1 MSTTVVKRSVEQA
14 IAPPSRRKPPALDWL
29 MILAVCGLMT
39 ASLISIAGATS
50 TDVAGDPGYFTIRQ
64 AVYFGLGMVV
74 AIGLARLDY
83 GALEGLRRVAWWVLI
98 ATNLSVFVLAGS
110 TRGSH
115 RWISL
120 PFFQLQPSELGKALL
135 VVALAGLGAEAA
147 RRIDQPR
154 TTLRLVGRAVLP
166 AVIVAMQPDLG
177 TALVYIAILA
187 MILVAAGT
195 PARQLGVLAGATMGI
210 VVMVLAV
217 MPAAG
222 INVLRPYQVQ
232 RLTGFV
238 NPSSDPAAATYQVNQ
253 SLIAIGA
260 GQRLGRGQEGST
272 QTGLDF
278 LPEHHTDFIF
288 AVIGERWGFV
298 GAAIVLSL
306 YALLLWR
313 AMRLVLLA
321 RDMFGSLLAAGIVA
335 ILGFQAFVN
344 VGMTLGVMPITGVP
358 LPLMSYG
365 GSSVLVTFI
374 CLGLLQSVHLRSAH
388 PAEASMRARVR
399 I

>member
-1 MSTTVVKRSVEQA
+1 MSTTMVKRSVETA
-14 IAPPSRRKPPALDWL
+14 IAPPARRRPPAIDWW
-29 MILAVCGLMT
+29 MVAAVAGLVTVSLT
-39 ASLISIAGATS
+39 AISGATS
-50 TDVAGDPGYFTIRQ
+50 NDISGDASYFTIRQ
-64 AVYFGLGMVV
+64 GVYFALGLIV
-74 AIGLARLDY
+74 AVLLTRIDY
-83 GALEGLRRVAWWVLI
+83 GVLEGTRRAAWWLLI
-98 ATNLSVFVLAGS
+98 VSNISVFILAGS

-135 VVALAGLGAEAA
+135 VVVLAGFGVEYA
-147 RRIDQPR
+147 RRIDEPR
-154 TTLRLVGRAVLP
+154 TTARLVGLAVLP
-166 AVIVAMQPDLG
+166 AGIVALQPDLG
-177 TALVYIAILA
+177 TALVYMAVLA
-187 MILVAAGT
+187 MILVVAGT
-195 PARQLGVLAGATMGI
+195 PGRQLGLLGLGVAGI

-260 GQRLGRGQEGST
+260 GQRMGRGQAGST

-313 AMRLVLLA
+313 AMRLVLFA

-344 VGMTLGVMPITGVP
+344 VGMTIGVMPITGVP
-358 LPLMSYG
+358 LPLLSYG

-374 CLGLLQSVHLRSAH
+374 CLGLLQSVHLRSAN